1 MRMLFPFG
9 AQNHRYWQEHEWEML
24 ALNWLE
30 LLFFQMIL
38 LLFWLVIK
46 GYCLSYLSSQPFQ
59 VGNLSHLIFIKF
71 HSSEEFRVSNRLL
84 SLRTSLCAGKVQSGI
99 PFSGRVA

>member
-1 MRMLFPFG
+1 MFFPFG

-30 LLFFQMIL
+30 LLFFQLIL

-46 GYCLSYLSSQPFQ
+46 GYCLSYFKQSTLP
-59 VGNLSHLIFIKF
+59 GR
-71 HSSEEFRVSNRLL
+71 EFVSLNIH
-84 SLRTSLCAGKVQSGI
+84 KVS
-99 PFSGRVA
+99 FK